1 MESDGYCAN
10 CPLAYLSLHANS
22 HLGLLIQSADHL
34 SFCLSQGVTITMD
47 DLSILEYKALRV
59 LVEERAKA
67 QEEQQEERQA
77 RQMAEQSRALSRSV
91 GGAGVSRAKP
101 ISHLDSA

>member
-1 MESDGYCAN
+1 
-10 CPLAYLSLHANS
+10 
-22 HLGLLIQSADHL
+22 
-34 SFCLSQGVTITMD
+34 MD

-67 QEEQQEERQA
+67 QEEQQEEQQA
-77 RQMAEQSRALSRSV
+77 RQMAEQSRALSRGV